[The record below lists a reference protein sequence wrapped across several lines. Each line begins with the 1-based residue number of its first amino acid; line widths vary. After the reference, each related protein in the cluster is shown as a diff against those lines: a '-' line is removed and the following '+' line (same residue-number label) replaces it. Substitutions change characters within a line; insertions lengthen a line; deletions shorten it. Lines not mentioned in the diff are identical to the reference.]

1 MRNAMRFAEHMSFS
15 KRKTEKMQPAVIK
28 RG

>member
-1 MRNAMRFAEHMSFS
+1 MRFAEHMSFS